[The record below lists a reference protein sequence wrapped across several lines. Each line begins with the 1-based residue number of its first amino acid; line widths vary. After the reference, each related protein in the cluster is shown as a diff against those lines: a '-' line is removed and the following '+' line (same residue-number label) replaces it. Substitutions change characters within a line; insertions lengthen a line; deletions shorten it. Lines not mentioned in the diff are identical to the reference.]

1 MWLIMFF
8 ILCGVPKYIPVWA
21 FVVMFTLCLI
31 YQVYECKLNYNIKKL
46 ESEKWRN
53 ISKKKSRVV
62 RIFLWNIK

>member
-31 YQVYECKLNYNIKKL
+31 YQVYEHKLNYNIKKL

-53 ISKKKSRVV
+53 ISKK
-62 RIFLWNIK
+62 IPE